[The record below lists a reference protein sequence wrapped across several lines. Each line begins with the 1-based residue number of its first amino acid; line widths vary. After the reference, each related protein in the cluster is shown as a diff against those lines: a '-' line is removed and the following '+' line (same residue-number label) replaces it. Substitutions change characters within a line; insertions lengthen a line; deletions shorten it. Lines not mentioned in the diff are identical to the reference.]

1 MRAVLPL
8 AVVRKVCAT
17 VRNYHLLDFR
27 AVCVYVG
34 VTLPHTFPPADALSL
49 SALHG
54 AGAVRGMAKQPREF
68 PAMFSIDVSSDASAP
83 QADGTIDANE
93 LICVLLRQLVEGQQR
108 EIKLL
113 EEIAH
118 SVSHHHKQRQAEI
131 ANWKEHN
138 PDLARSCRI
147 AAEALAKVQ
156 NQYIHNLTEEIA
168 DSRDSFDSDF
178 LLSEF
183 VDRFGPR
190 LSHLNGLLQVM
201 AQLSAPNQPPA
212 SAPQ

>member
-1 MRAVLPL
+1 
-8 AVVRKVCAT
+8 
-17 VRNYHLLDFR
+17 
-27 AVCVYVG
+27 
-34 VTLPHTFPPADALSL
+34 
-49 SALHG
+49 
-54 AGAVRGMAKQPREF
+54 MAKQPREF
-68 PAMFSIDVSSDASAP
+68 PAMFSIDVSSEASAP
-83 QADGTIDANE
+83 QTDGTIDANE

-138 PDLARSCRI
+138 PDLARNCRI
-147 AAEALAKVQ
+147 AAEALGKVQ

-168 DSRDSFDSDF
+168 DNRESFDSDF

-201 AQLSAPNQPPA
+201 AQLAAPNQPPA
-212 SAPQ
+212 NAPQ

>member
-1 MRAVLPL
+1 
-8 AVVRKVCAT
+8 
-17 VRNYHLLDFR
+17 
-27 AVCVYVG
+27 
-34 VTLPHTFPPADALSL
+34 
-49 SALHG
+49 
-54 AGAVRGMAKQPREF
+54 MAKQPREF

-83 QADGTIDANE
+83 QTDGSIDANE

-168 DSRDSFDSDF
+168 DSRESFD
-178 LLSEF
+178 LS
-183 VDRFGPR
+183 
-190 LSHLNGLLQVM
+190 LIHI
-201 AQLSAPNQPPA
+201 
-212 SAPQ
+212 